1 MVTVMDY
8 IFLVAVFI
16 VTAGICVTVWAYQ
29 HKQRETNST
38 ETGATNDS
46 QSNQ

>member
-16 VTAGICVTVWAYQ
+16 VTAGIFVIVWAYQ
-29 HKQRETNST
+29 HKQRKTNST
-38 ETGATNDS
+38 DPGATNDS
-46 QSNQ
+46 QTNQ